1 MRWRE
6 RRGERGGG
14 GGCILW
20 IQNEKEQKKNT
31 TWYKS
36 AECRFYSI
44 SPITIKLSTRTN
56 VYTNWIYKEYVLVC
70 VCVCVSCTCV
80 RHSARGLLPS
90 PACCGPGSV
99 CLTPRTWPPPY
110 PGNHMTEANVLSASL
125 SGADERPAGDWS
137 PARSSASALL
147 ARRHRASVIK
157 PMSSGSSWSS
167 RARDKAGETCQWLF
181 VPN

>member
-1 MRWRE
+1 MERE
-6 RRGERGGG
+6 TGRG
-14 GGCILW
+14 GGCIVW
-20 IQNEKEQKKNT
+20 IQKEKEQKETPLDISQLNAGST
-31 TWYKS
+31 AS
-36 AECRFYSI
+36 APSPSSCLHGQMSTQTGFTRRTCR
-44 SPITIKLSTRTN
+44 
-56 VYTNWIYKEYVLVC
+56 
-70 VCVCVSCTCV
+70 CVCVSCTCV